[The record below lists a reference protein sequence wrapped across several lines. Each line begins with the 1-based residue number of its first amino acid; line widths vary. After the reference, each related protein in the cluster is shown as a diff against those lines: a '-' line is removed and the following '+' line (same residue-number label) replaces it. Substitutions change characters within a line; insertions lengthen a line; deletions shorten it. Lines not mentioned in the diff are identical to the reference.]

1 MYSLTLENSLKNSI
15 ELTHNA
21 DYSVLEIQWLN
32 PPTATINTSETS
44 LFDGAKYVSS
54 RANMRS
60 MNIMLAINHKAER
73 NRLALLNVVRTN
85 QKICV
90 RYKNSSRNVFIEGY
104 VENIEIAYFA
114 AKQTIAI
121 SILCPEPYFKN
132 ASQIINEVSLIVG
145 NFHFPFAIET
155 SAPIPFS
162 YYEESLQVNVIN
174 VGDVV
179 CGMTVKIYVGG
190 EVINPKIF
198 NRETREFFG
207 IDYTFKNGD
216 EVTIATQE
224 GQKSVTLLREGKTI
238 NIFNYISKSSTWL
251 QLDIGDNVF
260 TYEADENGAD
270 FMQIRFLHYPL
281 YGGV

>member
-1 MYSLTLENSLKNSI
+1 
-15 ELTHNA
+15 
-21 DYSVLEIQWLN
+21 
-32 PPTATINTSETS
+32 
-44 LFDGAKYVSS
+44 
-54 RANMRS
+54 
-60 MNIMLAINHKAER
+60 
-73 NRLALLNVVRTN
+73 
-85 QKICV
+85 
-90 RYKNSSRNVFIEGY
+90 
-104 VENIEIAYFA
+104 
-114 AKQTIAI
+114 
-121 SILCPEPYFKN
+121 
-132 ASQIINEVSLIVG
+132 
-145 NFHFPFAIET
+145 
-155 SAPIPFS
+155 
-162 YYEESLQVNVIN
+162 
-174 VGDVV
+174 
-179 CGMTVKIYVGG
+179 MTVKIYVGG